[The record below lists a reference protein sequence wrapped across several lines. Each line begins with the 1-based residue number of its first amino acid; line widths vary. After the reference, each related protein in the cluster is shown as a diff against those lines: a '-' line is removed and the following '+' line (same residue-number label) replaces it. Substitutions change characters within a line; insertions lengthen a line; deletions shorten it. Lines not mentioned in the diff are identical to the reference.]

1 MDSTPDAVL
10 RHALDYLPSK
20 AFLPIANVSKRF
32 RFVWLAD
39 DVSTLLHI
47 NTSNGDDD
55 ERKIPAKPTRNV
67 DDGERKIP
75 AKPTRNGDDDERKIP
90 AKPAR
95 NGDDDERKIPAKP
108 EGNDKQEA
116 PADAPGVTQSGS
128 GPMEVDSDQVPT
140 TSAAELRAVWSSG
153 DAVKKTEQAKTN
165 RTAQTPSRNRRLTN
179 PLQIGNLF
187 SVPWNKPRRKAL
199 NTALLAYYIDAGW
212 TGKCKM
218 RGVLTG
224 AAARGDIEGMQYIFD
239 NKLYPEDD
247 IEICTIA
254 AAAGRLE
261 ALIWLREERKLPWDP
276 TEIHRESSENLHE
289 DVMEYVEKNSEG
301 HKIQLSYGV
310 GLPW

>member
-10 RHALDYLPSK
+10 RHAFDYVPSK
-20 AFLPIANVSKRF
+20 AFLPVANVSKRF

-39 DVSTLLHI
+39 DASALSSSSPAPDAEGKVPADDDERKMPARTDDE
-47 NTSNGDDD
+47 TDD
-55 ERKIPAKPTRNV
+55 ERKIPADT
-67 DDGERKIP
+67 
-75 AKPTRNGDDDERKIP
+75 ALS
-90 AKPAR
+90 
-95 NGDDDERKIPAKP
+95 
-108 EGNDKQEA
+108 ND
-116 PADAPGVTQSGS
+116 
-128 GPMEVDSDQVPT
+128 GPMEVDSEQPTT

-153 DAVKKTEQAKTN
+153 DNGNHADDDNKEKVEAGQKAP
-165 RTAQTPSRNRRLTN
+165 TPPRDKRLTN

-187 SVPWNKPRRKAL
+187 SVPWNKPARKSL
-199 NTALLAYYIDAGW
+199 NTSLLAYFIEQGW
-212 TGKCKM
+212 QGKCKM
-218 RGVLTG
+218 RSVLTG

-239 NKLYPEDD
+239 NDLYPEDD

-254 AAAGRLE
+254 AAAGQLD

>member
-1 MDSTPDAVL
+1 MNFASQNKVAGAGGEFASISRGRQREVSPGAEHHSTTMDSTPDAVL

-55 ERKIPAKPTRNV
+55 ERKIPS
-67 DDGERKIP
+67 
-75 AKPTRNGDDDERKIP
+75 
-90 AKPAR
+90 
-95 NGDDDERKIPAKP
+95 KP
-108 EGNDKQEA
+108 EGNDKQET
-116 PADAPGVTQSGS
+116 PADAPGVSQSGS
-128 GPMEVDSDQVPT
+128 GPMEVDSDQITT

-153 DAVKKTEQAKTN
+153 DAVKNTEQAKTN

-187 SVPWNKPRRKAL
+187 SVPWNMPTRKAL
-199 NTALLAYYIDAGW
+199 NTGLLAYYIDAGW

-218 RGVLTG
+218 KGVLTG

>member
-10 RHALDYLPSK
+10 RHALDYIPSK
-20 AFLPIANVSKRF
+20 AFLPVANVSKRF
-32 RFVWLAD
+32 RFVWLAED
-39 DVSTLLHI
+39 ASALLSSST
-47 NTSNGDDD
+47 GEEGKVPVDD
-55 ERKIPAKPTRNV
+55 ERKMPARA
-67 DDGERKIP
+67 DES
-75 AKPTRNGDDDERKIP
+75 DDERKMP
-90 AKPAR
+90 ANALVS
-95 NGDDDERKIPAKP
+95 
-108 EGNDKQEA
+108 ND
-116 PADAPGVTQSGS
+116 
-128 GPMEVDSDQVPT
+128 GPREVDSEQPTT

-153 DAVKKTEQAKTN
+153 DNGNHADNNNNEKAEAGQKA
-165 RTAQTPSRNRRLTN
+165 PSPPRDRRLTN

-187 SVPWNKPRRKAL
+187 SVPWNKPARKSL
-199 NTALLAYYIDAGW
+199 NTSLLAYYIEQGW
-212 TGKCKM
+212 QGKCKM
-218 RGVLTG
+218 RNVLTG

-254 AAAGRLE
+254 AAAGQLE
-261 ALIWLREERKLPWDP
+261 ALIWLREERNLPWDP

>member
-10 RHALDYLPSK
+10 RHALDYIPSK
-20 AFLPIANVSKRF
+20 AFLPVANVSKRF
-32 RFVWLAD
+32 RFVWLAED
-39 DVSTLLHI
+39 ASALLSSST
-47 NTSNGDDD
+47 GEEGKVPVDD
-55 ERKIPAKPTRNV
+55 ERKMPARA
-67 DDGERKIP
+67 DES
-75 AKPTRNGDDDERKIP
+75 DDERKMP
-90 AKPAR
+90 ANALVS
-95 NGDDDERKIPAKP
+95 
-108 EGNDKQEA
+108 ND
-116 PADAPGVTQSGS
+116 
-128 GPMEVDSDQVPT
+128 GPREVDSEQPTT

-153 DAVKKTEQAKTN
+153 DNGNHADNNKKEKAEAGQQASSPP
-165 RTAQTPSRNRRLTN
+165 RDRRLTN

-187 SVPWNKPRRKAL
+187 SVPWNKPARKSL
-199 NTALLAYYIDAGW
+199 NTSLLAYYIEQGW
-212 TGKCKM
+212 QGKCKM
-218 RGVLTG
+218 RNVLTG

-254 AAAGRLE
+254 AAAGQLE